1 MQSRRQKIIKS
12 ALVGGFAGGIVFG
25 TVGYI
30 FSDDR
35 VCALIPGSFDKAV
48 EKSISQ
54 LGDNF
59 QIVNAAKAEALKNTI
74 SNFADTASQ
83 KLKSFNFVKT
93 SYAMDA
99 VKSLAGKIPVAAGKI
114 PVMGSYISKV
124 FSLSHPLLSTLTYQV
139 TDVAVSIAKVS
150 LMRACAETFSSY
162 RVVPVMCLAG
172 MTFGAGIG
180 ALVGWMNA
188 EDEAIPEVKIPERE
202 KFKASMLQAQSLF
215 NCRLEHADSP
225 RAARTLQRSFS
236 FSG

>member
-1 MQSRRQKIIKS
+1 MQARNKKIIKS
-12 ALVGGFAGGIVFG
+12 ALVGGFAGSVVFG

-35 VCALIPGSFDKAV
+35 VCALIPASFDKAV

-54 LGDNF
+54 LGENF
-59 QIVNAAKAEALKNTI
+59 QIVNAAKAEALKSTI
-74 SNFADTASQ
+74 TNFADSAS
-83 KLKSFNFVKT
+83 KTLKAIQFVKT
-93 SYAMDA
+93 SYVMDA
-99 VKSLAGKIPVAAGKI
+99 VKSMAGKIPVTAEKI
-114 PVMGSYISKV
+114 PVMGSYISKIF
-124 FSLSHPLLSTLTYQV
+124 FSAHPLLSSLSYQI

-188 EDEAIPEVKIPERE
+188 SDDTPVVTPLERE
-202 KFKASMLQAQSLF
+202 EFKSSMLQSQSLF
-215 NCRLEHADSP
+215 NRKLEPGETKDPGALMTV
-225 RAARTLQRSFS
+225 RQGA
-236 FSG
+236 